1 MTGATRTLVLD
12 AGQTDIKIRH
22 IGGPAPAEWTA
33 PGIRTDRPLAP
44 QLAAVVEAAIA
55 EGRAF
60 ERLALGVSGLES
72 GAAAAQRL
80 LDATERHGVVS
91 VHIAHDSVTAFL
103 GALGTGSG
111 VVVAA
116 GTGVVTLAVG
126 RTNVARID
134 GWGHLIGDAGS
145 GFWIG
150 RAALDAVMRAHDG
163 RGEPTALTS
172 AVRADFPDLER
183 AYLELQADEDRVSRI
198 AAYARAVAVAAVEGD
213 TVADTILANAG
224 RELALSA
231 LAGLHRTG
239 EADAAVPQVRGLGGV
254 FGARRLAEAFAAE
267 VRVDLPGAEV
277 AIGESQP
284 LDGAQLLP
292 DVDPSSALAPR
303 IAVARAPAVSAR

>member
-1 MTGATRTLVLD
+1 LTGAPRTLVLD
-12 AGQTDIKIRH
+12 AGQSSIKMRH
-22 IGGPAPAEWTA
+22 VGDGPPAEWTA
-33 PGIRTDRPLAP
+33 PGIRTDRPLLP

-60 ERLALGVSGLES
+60 TRLALGVSGLES
-72 GAAAAQRL
+72 GTAESRAL
-80 LDATERHGVVS
+80 LDATRRHGVHS

-103 GALGTGSG
+103 GALGTGRG
-111 VVVAA
+111 AVVAA

-126 RTNVARID
+126 RKEVARVD

-163 RGEPTALTS
+163 RGEATALTA

-183 AYLELQADEDRVSRI
+183 AYLELQADAEKVSRI
-198 AAYARAVAVAAVEGD
+198 AAYARPVAVAAAAGD
-213 TVADTILANAG
+213 AVACRILADAG

-231 LAGLHRTG
+231 LAGLRRTG
-239 EADAAVPQVRGLGGV
+239 EADAAAPQVRGVGGL
-254 FGARRLAEAFAAE
+254 FGADRLAAAFIAE
-267 VRVDLPGAEV
+267 VRAALPAADV
-277 AIGESQP
+277 AIVAAQP

-292 DVDPSSALAPR
+292 EVEQSSALVPR
-303 IAVARAPAVSAR
+303 IAVAAG